1 MLVVDEIMTPIT
13 QAILDD
19 LIAAGFVPGP
29 KVGAIIDKIVE
40 NVMADTES
48 LEKENSALC
57 REVNQLRARLGEGR
71 KYVEWTDKPR
81 GGCPVS
87 GG

>member
-1 MLVVDEIMTPIT
+1 MNPIT
-13 QAILDD
+13 QAIMDD

-29 KVGAIIDKIVE
+29 KVGAIIDQIVE
-40 NVMADTES
+40 NVIADKTA
-48 LEKENSALC
+48 LEKENSALR
-57 REVNQLRARLGEGR
+57 REVNQLRGQLGYGR
-71 KYVEWTDKPR
+71 KYVEWSDKPK